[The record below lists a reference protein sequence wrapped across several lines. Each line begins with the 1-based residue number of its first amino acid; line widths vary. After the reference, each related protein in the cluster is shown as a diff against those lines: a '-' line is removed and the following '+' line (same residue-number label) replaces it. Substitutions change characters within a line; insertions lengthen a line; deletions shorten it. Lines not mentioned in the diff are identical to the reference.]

1 MRGARARARRP
12 RPEGRNEPDRRAE
25 ATRPEAAG
33 QLALAG
39 QGGGLRPA
47 VHRAAGR
54 RLRLLLAIPGA
65 GHRQGARGRD
75 EAEGYVP
82 REEEARGEPRRVQAA
97 ARGDRAVV
105 RRAPQAAAQQ
115 ERDGRAPD
123 RHQPG
128 GPRPRPRVRSLQA
141 RRHGELHRVLC
152 RAAGVDQGRRQ
163 LSRPGRVRQRRR
175 EDAADRAAHGPQ
187 ARPAE
192 PERPDLDGGRRQ
204 DLPLP
209 RRGRSREAAQ
219 GLQEEAGRQ
228 VMKRLL
234 IPIAAAALLG
244 GCSSEMDE
252 LKQFVRDSDKGLPRR
267 IDPLPAVKPFEPFTY
282 EGFDLPDPFKPRKLS
297 APKEGSG
304 GGLAPDLN
312 RRKEPLEAFPL
323 EQLKMVGTLS
333 QGNDIYALVRADKT
347 LYRVKKGNYMG
358 QNFGLITDVTDSEI
372 KLKEIVQDSAGDWAE
387 RQSVLPLLEEPGK
400 GGSK

>member
-1 MRGARARARRP
+1 
-12 RPEGRNEPDRRAE
+12 
-25 ATRPEAAG
+25 
-33 QLALAG
+33 
-39 QGGGLRPA
+39 
-47 VHRAAGR
+47 
-54 RLRLLLAIPGA
+54 
-65 GHRQGARGRD
+65 
-75 EAEGYVP
+75 
-82 REEEARGEPRRVQAA
+82 
-97 ARGDRAVV
+97 
-105 RRAPQAAAQQ
+105 
-115 ERDGRAPD
+115 
-123 RHQPG
+123 
-128 GPRPRPRVRSLQA
+128 
-141 RRHGELHRVLC
+141 
-152 RAAGVDQGRRQ
+152 
-163 LSRPGRVRQRRR
+163 
-175 EDAADRAAHGPQ
+175 
-187 ARPAE
+187 
-192 PERPDLDGGRRQ
+192 
-204 DLPLP
+204 
-209 RRGRSREAAQ
+209 
-219 GLQEEAGRQ
+219 
-228 VMKRLL
+228 MKRLL

-387 RQSVLPLLEEPGK
+387 RQSVLPLLEEAAK